1 MRLTK
6 NTRKVAG
13 YQRWRALPMRS
24 MMAFGVLTLM
34 PPASIAAPNDFEI
47 QASNVTALKVGA
59 VFEKGVR
66 LGVPAGGLVTLID
79 RTGGAVRTRD
89 CAGVYEGPIE
99 SCPPAP
105 SNPGK
110 SVGGGTRGGVR

>member
-6 NTRKVAG
+6 NSGTAG
-13 YQRWRALPMRS
+13 RYRRRRGYLMCS
-24 MMAFGVLTLM
+24 MMALGALVLM
-34 PPASIAAPNDFEI
+34 PPASIAAPNDFEV
-47 QASNVTALKVGA
+47 QASNVTVLKVGDL
-59 VFEKGVR
+59 FEKGAR

-79 RTGGAVRTRD
+79 RTGGSVRTRE
-89 CAGVYEGPIE
+89 CAGVYNGPIE
-99 SCPPAP
+99 NCPPAP

>member
-6 NTRKVAG
+6 NTRNVG
-13 YQRWRALPMRS
+13 EYQRWRALPMRS
-24 MMAFGVLTLM
+24 MMALGALALM
-34 PPASIAAPNDFEI
+34 PPASIAAPNDFEV
-47 QASNVTALKVGA
+47 QASNVTALKVGD
-59 VFEKGVR
+59 VFEKGAK
-66 LGVPAGGLVTLID
+66 LGVPAGGIVTLID
-79 RTGGAVRTRD
+79 RTGGSVRTRD

-99 SCPPAP
+99 NCPPAP